1 MAFSQGEGKTVYPLV
16 LRISGNVLTL
26 SASHCTTS
34 CLCPGLG
41 CHGCRVGG
49 AGVVVAGTV
58 VGCWGGV
65 VAVVVEVTGVAS
77 SGAEGVAGSQSAAGG
92 RSSKI

>member
-1 MAFSQGEGKTVYPLV
+1 MTFSQGEEKTVNLLE
-16 LRISGNVLTL
+16 LRISGNILTL

-34 CLCPGLG
+34 SLCPDLG

-49 AGVVVAGTV
+49 TGVVVAGTV

-77 SGAEGVAGSQSAAGG
+77 SGAEGVAGPQSAAGG